1 MFGTEFGIKLMNTK
15 RRRDTK
21 AKSGTYH
28 RGKGKIKKQLHA
40 SSNKTNLL
48 VVAIVSAA
56 VQSFRPLH
64 PLVCEN
70 TTEELGLPPGFLCRR
85 EGEETSDTVE
95 TPTWLAQKIP
105 IHKDM
110 KTSLILLREYSF
122 YIKTKLYRY
131 SI

>member
-1 MFGTEFGIKLMNTK
+1 MQRQSQGHITAE
-15 RRRDTK
+15 K
-21 AKSGTYH
+21 AKQGNSYTH
-28 RGKGKIKKQLHA
+28 QV
-40 SSNKTNLL
+40 TNLL
-48 VVAIVSAA
+48 AVAIVSAA

-110 KTSLILLREYSF
+110 KTSLTFSA
-122 YIKTKLYRY
+122 
-131 SI
+131 